1 MSLSSQVLTTESGTQ
16 IYMESNP
23 KQLAGERAADYVED
37 GMVVGLGTGSTAY
50 FTIRKLGQRVAAG
63 LKIQGIPTSEQSRQQ
78 ALAEKI
84 PLIDFD
90 QVTQIDLTIDG
101 ADEVDPAFNLTK
113 GGGGALLREKIVAI
127 NSTTEIIVVDP
138 SKWVSHLGKFA
149 LPVEV
154 IPFGWQATQRRLS
167 KLGCTPRMRLTQNLP
182 YITDNGN
189 YILDC
194 DFQKIIDPYN
204 TEQTIKAI
212 CGVVE
217 CGLFTGLAHRI
228 IIGHADGTIEE
239 KTL

>member
-1 MSLSSQVLTTESGTQ
+1 MAN
-16 IYMESNP
+16 NP
-23 KQLAGERAADYVED
+23 KQLAGERATEYVKD

-50 FTIRKLGQRVAAG
+50 FAIRKLGQHVAAG

-90 QVTQIDLTIDG
+90 QFIQIDLTIDG

-113 GGGGALLREKIVAI
+113 GGGGALLREKIVAK
-127 NSTTEIIVVDP
+127 NSTTEIIVVDA

-149 LPVEV
+149 LPIEV
-154 IPFGWQATQRRLS
+154 IPFGWQATKRHLS
-167 KLGCTPRMRLTQNLP
+167 KLGCIPRMRLTQNSP

-194 DFQKIIDPYN
+194 DFQKIVDPLN
-204 TEQTIKAI
+204 IEQTINAI

-217 CGLFTGLAHRI
+217 CGLFIGLAHRV
-228 IIGHADGTIEE
+228 IIGHTDGTIEE

>member
-1 MSLSSQVLTTESGTQ
+1 MAN
-16 IYMESNP
+16 NP
-23 KQLAGERAADYVED
+23 KQLAGERAADYVKD

-50 FTIRKLGQRVAAG
+50 FAIRKLGQRVAKG

-90 QVTQIDLTIDG
+90 QDIQIDLTIDG
-101 ADEVDPAFNLTK
+101 ADEVDPNFNLIK
-113 GGGGALLREKIVAI
+113 GAGGALLREKIVAKS
-127 NSTTEIIVVDP
+127 STTEIIIIDP
-138 SKWVSHLGKFA
+138 SKLVPHLGKFA
-149 LPVEV
+149 LPIEI
-154 IPFGWQATQRRLS
+154 IPFGWQATKRQLS
-167 KLGCTPRMRLTQNLP
+167 QLGCTPHMRLTQAASP

-194 DFQKIIDPYN
+194 DFQKITDPPS

-217 CGLFTGLAHRI
+217 CGLFTGLTHRVI
-228 IIGHADGTIEE
+228 VGHIDGTIEE
-239 KTL
+239 IVCQ